1 MASAENRF
9 PMSALPIVVGACI
22 MLSLANGLRQ
32 SMGIFMQPL
41 TQEIGVSF
49 SNFTLAVAVQNL
61 SWGFIQP
68 FAGAWAVRFG
78 FRPMM
83 VAGAVAYAIGLFL
96 LTIASGFLEVMLG
109 VGVLMGVALSCV
121 GSSFAHS
128 VAARPVPLAVRST
141 LLGIVSSTGSLGS
154 MLAAPLGQVLLQE
167 YGWRVGVTGFALLAL
182 IMIPAAWFAGGADK
196 LPLPT
201 ATLAD
206 RGNARAA
213 LGMALRNPMFV
224 VLTVAFFVCGLQLV
238 FLTTHLPSYLEI
250 CGMDPMLSAQ
260 ALGTIGG
267 FNVLGSLFFGWAGGR
282 WNKLLLLGGIY
293 VLRSLCLAWYF
304 MNPPTA
310 TGTLVFAAVMGFTWL
325 GVVPLVSG
333 WIAEA
338 FGLRWLAMLF
348 GVTFIGHQFGSFFG
362 AWGGGLIF
370 DAFGSYTAAWQ
381 GAVAIGLAAGLVQA
395 TSAWHGRPRTPRLA

>member
-1 MASAENRF
+1 MSTSSDRF
-9 PMSALPIVVGACI
+9 PISALPIVVGACI

-41 TQEIGVSF
+41 THEIGVSV
-49 SNFTLAVAVQNL
+49 SNFTFAVAVQNL
-61 SWGFIQP
+61 AWGFIQP
-68 FAGAWAVRFG
+68 FTGAWAVRFG

-83 VAGAVAYAIGLFL
+83 VGGAIAYTLGVYL
-96 LTIASGFLEVMLG
+96 LSIATGFLEVMLG
-109 VGVLMGVALSCV
+109 AGVLMGVALSCV
-121 GSSFAHS
+121 GSSFAHAA
-128 VAARPVPLAVRST
+128 AARPAPLAVRST

-154 MLAAPLGQVLLQE
+154 MLAAPLGQVWMQE
-167 YGWRVGVTGFALLAL
+167 YGWRAGVTGFAILAL

-196 LPLPT
+196 IPVPSAT
-201 ATLAD
+201 AAD
-206 RGNARAA
+206 RGNARQA
-213 LGMALRNPMFV
+213 LGMAFRDPMFV
-224 VLTVAFFVCGLQLV
+224 ILTVAFFVCGLQLV

-293 VLRSLCLAWYF
+293 LLRSFCVAWYF
-304 MNPPTA
+304 MAPPTP

-348 GVTFIGHQFGSFFG
+348 GVTFVGHQFGSFFG

-381 GAVAIGLAAGLVQA
+381 GAVAIGLAAGIVQA
-395 TSAWHGRPRTPRLA
+395 ASALRGRRHRPRPA